1 MKASDW
7 IVQHIL
13 LVLVRTLIR
22 PKAYFLDPDIGEK
35 GLDGPYILVANHT
48 SHLDGGVVS
57 TVFWPATIRNLAA
70 KDRFEQK
77 WFGFL
82 LRHTG
87 CIPID
92 RQNPDL
98 SWVHESLRVLREDK
112 ECIGIYPEGAHG
124 SFRHQLPF
132 HPGVTML
139 TALADVPILMVYM
152 DGPHKLLRKR
162 TRLIVSKP
170 FRLDPP
176 TAGLNSDYINEQTA
190 VLQGKMTELM
200 NELIA
205 IIG

>member
-7 IVQHIL
+7 IIQHTI
-13 LVLVRTLIR
+13 LVLTKALIR
-22 PKAYFLDPDIGEK
+22 PKAYFLDPEVKEK
-35 GLDGPYILVANHT
+35 GLDRPYILVTNHT

-57 TVFWPATIRNLAA
+57 TVFWPAKIHNLAA

-92 RQNPDL
+92 REKPDL
-98 SWVHESLRVLREDK
+98 AWVHESLKVLNVDK
-112 ECIGIYPEGAHG
+112 ECVGIYPEGAHG
-124 SFRHQLPF
+124 TFRCQRPF

-139 TALADVPILMVYM
+139 TALANVPILMIYM

-162 TRLIVSKP
+162 TKLIVSKP

-176 TAGLNSDYINEQTA
+176 VNGLNSDYINEQTEI
-190 VLQGKMTELM
+190 LQQKMVDLM
-200 NELIA
+200 NELIK